1 MRLQQYLS
9 AAAAAALI
17 FSSSLASAYEAAVE
31 KHEGN
36 ITYIT
41 GGIGERETE
50 ALRAERSKYDLRVI
64 NSGKEGEFLGEAH
77 LVIRDAQKKEILN
90 TSVGPL
96 FYANLPDGKYVVEVE
111 NREEAKTEK
120 QSVDVK
126 SGKQATLRFVWKA
139 ADTTAK

>member
-1 MRLQQYLS
+1 MTFHPYLS
-9 AAAAAALI
+9 AATAAALI
-17 FSSSLASAYEAAVE
+17 FTSSLAFAYEPSVE
-31 KHEGN
+31 KTQGE

-64 NSGKEGEFLGEAH
+64 NAGKKGAFLGEAH
-77 LVIRDAQKKEILN
+77 LVIRDAHDKELLN
-90 TSVGPL
+90 TTVGPL

-111 NREEAKTEK
+111 NQEEAKTKK

-139 ADTTAK
+139 ADETTK